1 MLNFRNFINRI
12 NPNDKPLSDDIIMT
26 GIIMIF
32 ILSLVFLILLFILFI
47 KFPAG
52 TAAFIIL
59 IFIFLLP
66 SIYDI

>member
-32 ILSLVFLILLFILFI
+32 ILFI